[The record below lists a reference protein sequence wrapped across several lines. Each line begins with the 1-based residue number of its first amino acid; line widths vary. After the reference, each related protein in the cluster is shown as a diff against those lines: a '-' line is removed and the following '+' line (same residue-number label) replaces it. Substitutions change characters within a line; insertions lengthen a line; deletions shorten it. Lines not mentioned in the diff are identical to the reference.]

1 MPGHKKQFFSNL
13 PAEFVAMYFVL
24 SKTLDFLL
32 MPSVW
37 IAVCLLTGL
46 LLKNRRWSRVLLWS
60 AFGLGLVFS
69 NPWLFYRAE
78 SAWALPAVHDS
89 SLARYDVGIVPNGMG
104 GYSPAYG
111 KMTYNRNINRLVQ
124 AHELYR
130 KGIIDKIL
138 LAGGP
143 IHPSQPEV
151 VESLKL
157 KEQLTRMGVP
167 QEDILVEKHSRN
179 TAENAAMSFRLLAI
193 NGKVYDRCLLITSA
207 RHMRRALATYHK
219 AGIPCDAYPTEAF
232 PTGREPMFK
241 DYMTP
246 RIGLF
251 EDWRALLHEVFGY
264 WSYQLAGYI

>member
-1 MPGHKKQFFSNL
+1 
-13 PAEFVAMYFVL
+13 MYFIL

-37 IAVCLLTGL
+37 IATCMLTGL
-46 LLKNRRWSRVLLWS
+46 LLKSRLWSRILLWS

-69 NPWLFYRAE
+69 NPWVYYSVK
-78 SAWALPAVHDS
+78 SAWDMPAVYDS

-104 GYSPAYG
+104 GYSPAYD

-151 VESLKL
+151 IESLKL
-157 KEQLTRMGVP
+157 KQQLIHMGVP
-167 QEDILVEKHSRN
+167 AEDILVETQSRN
-179 TAENAAMSFRLLAI
+179 TAENASYSFRLLAI

-207 RHMRRALATYHK
+207 LHMRRALAVYRK
-219 AGIPCDAYPTEAF
+219 AGVPCDAYPTEAF
-232 PTGREPMFK
+232 PSGREPMLK
-241 DYMTP
+241 DYITP

-251 EDWRALLHEVFGY
+251 EDWRALLHEIFGY
-264 WSYQLAGYI
+264 WSYRMAGYI